1 MVAGIHNLDD
11 KSRKEKDLDSFY
23 YLLRD
28 SGREDYAV
36 AVSWWVSLE
45 GEKGNTCTMWG
56 VVKWFDPKSRKIKL
70 ANQTSSQWIDME
82 QIVDVHG

>member
-1 MVAGIHNLDD
+1 MAAGIRQLNETDMT
-11 KSRKEKDLDSFY
+11 KQERDSFY
-23 YLLRD
+23 YMLRD

-36 AVSWWVSLE
+36 TVSWWVSLE

-70 ANQTSSQWIDME
+70 ANQTSCQWINME
-82 QIVDVHG
+82 HIFDVHG

>member
-1 MVAGIHNLDD
+1 MAAGISNLDD
-11 KSRKEKDLDSFY
+11 KSRKDKEWDSFY

-45 GEKGNTCTMWG
+45 GEKGNTCTM
-56 VVKWFDPKSRKIKL
+56 
-70 ANQTSSQWIDME
+70 
-82 QIVDVHG
+82 